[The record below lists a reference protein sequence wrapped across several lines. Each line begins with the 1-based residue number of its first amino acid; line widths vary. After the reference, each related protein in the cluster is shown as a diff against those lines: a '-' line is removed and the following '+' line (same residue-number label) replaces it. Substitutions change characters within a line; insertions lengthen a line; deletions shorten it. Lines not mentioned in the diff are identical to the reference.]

1 MLYKI
6 LEETTRQFLTRIL
19 KDAIET
25 VVMTT
30 ASTAATIMISKILE
44 GREEI
49 HLHLDTSGEDDEDD
63 EEIEEEIEEPEP
75 EIPKGRRK
83 LKKKPP
89 EET

>member
-49 HLHLDTSGEDDEDD
+49 HLHLDTSGEDDE
-63 EEIEEEIEEPEP
+63 EIEEPEP

>member
-6 LEETTRQFLTRIL
+6 LEETTRQFITRIL

-49 HLHLDTSGEDDEDD
+49 HLHFENDADGEG
-63 EEIEEEIEEPEP
+63 EEEGEEEEEVPEPEP
-75 EIPKGRRK
+75 EPEPGRRK
-83 LKKKPP
+83 YKRKPKGD
-89 EET
+89 